1 MVIIRPLIC
10 LVQTDDCSNSD
21 ACCCNEKPRSL
32 NGDTGT
38 ICFMEIKFWPRLSHQ
53 VTAFHQVLNVMFFN
67 AFFFCYMTFKALW
80 ECRKTDSSADFKF
93 SFICLEQCIQ
103 VSWPERLRVGSL
115 ICNSV
120 FCRSVVFSLS
130 IFMPVWS
137 FMWTVKHWSC
147 SDFFRRKR
155 RTWNLG
161 VTRLIFTVRCLIAL

>member
-1 MVIIRPLIC
+1 M
-10 LVQTDDCSNSD
+10 
-21 ACCCNEKPRSL
+21 

-67 AFFFCYMTFKALW
+67 AFFFCYMTFKAPW
-80 ECRKTDSSADFKF
+80 ERRKTDCSADSNF

-103 VSWPERLRVGSL
+103 VSWPERLPLELVHWSATV
-115 ICNSV
+115 CSV
-120 FCRSVVFSLS
+120 DQWFSLS

-137 FMWTVKHWSC
+137 FMWTVKHWFY
-147 SDFFRRKR
+147 SDFFRRRR
-155 RTWNLG
+155 RTWNLR